1 MPRRT
6 KASLQ
11 ALTAP
16 LLALLLAPCGADVD
30 LTGLWTGSPS
40 GSPKEILLA
49 QRDPDAAADSAS
61 FELVCRTTD
70 YMTSSPCGWTSARCT
85 VAGDAVTCTLPVGS
99 GTANAAGDQIMF
111 SGGPDNKFTG
121 GLSGIWAS
129 ASDKGVDAYLML
141 HNATT
146 NAVVVWW
153 DTGVTPNTGPW
164 AWGAGVYTPANR
176 SLLFTTGYLS
186 TLQSSVFRA
195 DLSAV
200 ASGGLS
206 GWAKKPSQIIR
217 PPPPVPPPPPCK
229 DALGCS
235 LNGECRDGVCTCD
248 KGWKGQVCGE
258 LDLMPVD
265 KAEVGLFI
273 NGTTTWGGTP
283 IVTTD
288 PKTAEKTYHLYVIIL
303 YSAKGVA
310 YTYSSIIMYIEI
322 LHITECGD
330 DEKSIFQDYPGTMR
344 PIELSCD
351 ACGQFRRVHGVALP
365 ACELGE
371 QFADRPR
378 HRYITPRYGPAL
390 SLS

>member
-164 AWGAGVYTPANR
+164 AWGAGVYTPPVLGSPRRPLCSCERWPLRLGEEAFSDHSATAASATTPAVQGR
-176 SLLFTTGYLS
+176 SRV
-186 TLQSSVFRA
+186 Q
-195 DLSAV
+195 
-200 ASGGLS
+200 
-206 GWAKKPSQIIR
+206 PQ
-217 PPPPVPPPPPCK
+217 
-229 DALGCS
+229 
-235 LNGECRDGVCTCD
+235 
-248 KGWKGQVCGE
+248 
-258 LDLMPVD
+258 
-265 KAEVGLFI
+265 
-273 NGTTTWGGTP
+273 
-283 IVTTD
+283 
-288 PKTAEKTYHLYVIIL
+288 
-303 YSAKGVA
+303 
-310 YTYSSIIMYIEI
+310 
-322 LHITECGD
+322 
-330 DEKSIFQDYPGTMR
+330 
-344 PIELSCD
+344 
-351 ACGQFRRVHGVALP
+351 RRV
-365 ACELGE
+365 
-371 QFADRPR
+371 
-378 HRYITPRYGPAL
+378 
-390 SLS
+390 S

>member
-153 DTGVTPNTGPW
+153 DTGVTVFAKCTSEFDVKPRVR
-164 AWGAGVYTPANR
+164 GASSTASVGCNSR
-176 SLLFTTGYLS
+176 SRQFRTAVP
-186 TLQSSVFRA
+186 SV
-195 DLSAV
+195 
-200 ASGGLS
+200 
-206 GWAKKPSQIIR
+206 GWAS
-217 PPPPVPPPPPCK
+217 PPP
-229 DALGCS
+229 
-235 LNGECRDGVCTCD
+235 
-248 KGWKGQVCGE
+248 
-258 LDLMPVD
+258 
-265 KAEVGLFI
+265 
-273 NGTTTWGGTP
+273 
-283 IVTTD
+283 
-288 PKTAEKTYHLYVIIL
+288 
-303 YSAKGVA
+303 
-310 YTYSSIIMYIEI
+310 
-322 LHITECGD
+322 
-330 DEKSIFQDYPGTMR
+330 
-344 PIELSCD
+344 
-351 ACGQFRRVHGVALP
+351 
-365 ACELGE
+365 
-371 QFADRPR
+371 
-378 HRYITPRYGPAL
+378 
-390 SLS
+390 